1 MIYETKNQI
10 NEWIS
15 RIEKYKRRFSPFS
28 YADKDTIVPEGYT
41 FYQDEY
47 DNQGIKVKDDF
58 KLPDFM
64 IIALAK
70 FINMVFHKQYKD
82 LITGKAFEQASQNRV
97 YIKSKDYDDELRK
110 EIIKENDTSPSGENS
125 LDLYTWIMN
134 HDRMYDLPSDDNGY
148 YKVAERETDYAI
160 ISQERHW
167 NFKILN
173 PTKKEIKEAKED
185 KYNKDNIPW
194 ESGRIIF
201 VPKYFKNGNPVG
213 YNKKVGNHEAQINET
228 RFEQTGKWIRVPEH
242 IPSGFNAWRLSTLV
256 AVNFHFDVQEY
267 AETGMARQLSC
278 GSGGIFNCDQCFN
291 ENFILPLTCILN
303 MDSNQERLFRK
314 HVYKN
319 IDHCVHSSGI
329 DNSTYEHTPESYE
342 PPEIQEDRK
351 GDE

>member
-1 MIYETKNQI
+1 
-10 NEWIS
+10 
-15 RIEKYKRRFSPFS
+15 
-28 YADKDTIVPEGYT
+28 
-41 FYQDEY
+41 
-47 DNQGIKVKDDF
+47 
-58 KLPDFM
+58 M
-64 IIALAK
+64 IIALGK

-148 YKVAERETDYAI
+148 YKVTERETDYAI

-228 RFEQTGKWIRVPEH
+228 RFEQTGKWE
-242 IPSGFNAWRLSTLV
+242 
-256 AVNFHFDVQEY
+256 E
-267 AETGMARQLSC
+267 
-278 GSGGIFNCDQCFN
+278 
-291 ENFILPLTCILN
+291 
-303 MDSNQERLFRK
+303 K
-314 HVYKN
+314 
-319 IDHCVHSSGI
+319 
-329 DNSTYEHTPESYE
+329 
-342 PPEIQEDRK
+342 
-351 GDE
+351 